1 MTVKLRAAAAAL
13 SLSLAALTGAAQA
26 AYPEQ
31 AIKIV
36 VPFTPG
42 GATDAVARLL
52 ANKLSGKLGQ
62 AVIVENRPGASTV
75 IGAEAAARAQPDG
88 YTLMLSGSTTYTVL
102 PALKAGLPYDPE
114 RSYEHIAIV
123 AMAPVVLLAKN
134 GLEAGTAQEAAALAR
149 QRSAKGELMYGTFG
163 PGSAPHLAGEMFAE
177 AAGAKMIPVPYK
189 GSAQLVT
196 AMIGGE
202 VDLGVD
208 TVSSAAPQ
216 ARAGKVRALAVTGER
231 RMPQLPDVP
240 TFAEAGMPGVSFV
253 GWYGLVAPARTP
265 APVVQTLS
273 RAVSEIMEDQQVR
286 RSVAD
291 LALDPVYLPAQAFRA
306 QIAKE
311 LRTFTEVA
319 TRAGITLD

>member
-1 MTVKLRAAAAAL
+1 MTVKLRAAAAAF
-13 SLSLAALTGAAQA
+13 SLSLATLAGAAQA

-102 PALKAGLPYDPE
+102 PALKASLPYDPE
-114 RSYEHIAIV
+114 RSYAHIAIV

-134 GLEAGTAQEAAALAR
+134 GLEAGTVQEAAALAR

-163 PGSAPHLAGEMFAE
+163 AGSAPHLAGEMFAE
-177 AAGAKMIPVPYK
+177 AAGAKMMPVPYK

-240 TFAEAGMPGVSFV
+240 TFAEAGMPDVSFV

-273 RAVSEIMEDQQVR
+273 RAVSEIMEDPQVR
-286 RSVAD
+286 KSVAD
-291 LALDPVYLPAQAFRA
+291 LALDPVYLPAPAFQA

-311 LRTFTEVA
+311 LRTFGDVA
-319 TRAGITLD
+319 ARAGITLD